1 MSLPSSERYGLIS
14 RNFYD
19 VRDDE
24 SYWAAAVNE
33 AAAIN
38 EKYNCQLCK
47 DLLIAVSNELQ
58 RKGGVAVRGSCTT
71 LSNNKK

>member
-1 MSLPSSERYGLIS
+1 MASNTQMKTEFDFFGEVWTFFKK
-14 RNFYD
+14 FYD

-24 SYWAAAVNE
+24 NYWAAAVNE

-47 DLLIAVSNELQ
+47 DLLIAVSNELR
-58 RKGGVAVRGSCTT
+58 RKGGEDI
-71 LSNNKK
+71 